1 MKRFLLF
8 CFLVSCL
15 SGYAQKT
22 VVWSSDS
29 SRIKYASFEEHQTRN
44 MNAENFFSSVLS
56 LPTSN
61 VFFAT
66 DTVYSP
72 TPSLCFVKYKQS
84 YAGYLVEN
92 SQVTLTY
99 RNNNIV
105 RFSGHYVPITNMSCS
120 VSYSEEDA
128 VRRYKQFYNMEN
140 EDCLFSTELLI
151 TEDTL
156 TPTSPVLCYRVE
168 SDRYSIDSKILY
180 LDASTLSII
189 KEEYRPI
196 AGFNGILHTKY
207 NGIRNANTEEVPG
220 LGYILQDPT
229 AAVKIIKCT
238 NDPTN
243 PYGNHYFGDV
253 ILDTYINNTSE
264 WGIDTPAIYPQYILD
279 AYWSSIQYSNYMQ
292 NKLGCPKDFFQRFY
306 NYQIGYTVFDTL
318 TRIYISN
325 RPSIGNTHFEKLY
338 FSNNSKDLPHNHY
351 ANIIVVGYPE
361 NDHNPRASIDEIA
374 HEFAHIFSRQSWDI
388 DNHSSLTWCSPLS
401 EACADIWAAI
411 ITHEIYPNDESRIWK
426 IGEDVV
432 LPTSGN
438 TCVRNLANPADPY
451 AEIQMLA
458 NYCDSLDGTSYE
470 ESGIIS
476 HWFYLLTH
484 GYNGQGCNGNCYS
497 FPAIPIDS
505 AAKLMYYAERTC
517 FNDDMDYSDICL
529 ATMNACENF
538 SNPAAIRASVV
549 GAWGAVGIRLGDDF
563 GVERYGLSLTDH
575 NANVYTIDENL
586 VVDSLQTLIVAGT
599 LHLNDSSRIIIKP
612 GGKLVVDGGTL
623 TSACEDGMWQ
633 GIYVEGHT
641 DLPQTAAN
649 QGTVQLINGAV
660 IENAHCAI
668 TTAVPP
674 QSGGTPNVNQSLSTG
689 GIITAD
695 GATFRNCTRAVYYLP
710 YASLAGSGNVAD
722 NKGSFHNCTFT
733 IDDNNLYASNGT
745 DFIEHVRLWD
755 VKGVTFSRC
764 RFEDVRTGVHSRGI
778 AVNAM
783 SAGFTVRTECQG
795 TAGHPYDCACPTTTN
810 SYCSFSGFGTAVS
823 ASTSGSPYPVAIDGA
838 RFAGN
843 LTGVSISGSSHA
855 SVTHCQFDLGETS
868 VRAVIGLSLN
878 GCTGYLVEENTF
890 TRDASAPSGSRYG
903 IRVNNSG
910 TDANGLYRN
919 TFERLS
925 HGMYVTGTN
934 GDGNS
939 NTGLQMTCNEFTD
952 NTYDMYLH
960 STAIVS
966 SWQGDNSKGAD
977 NTFSGTQTSSLHNAG
992 SQPLTY
998 LYSAGTSHVPYNPT
1012 TGNVTLN
1019 GTVPSNNCAS
1029 TLCSNG
1035 GGTPNPKSPTP
1046 SFLALKQQY
1055 ENLMADFDRNGY
1067 ADLLS
1072 TAIPPQAEPP
1082 ASPGE
1087 LAAAQYASQQM
1098 NAIASELFAQS
1109 HEAVRALMSDTL
1121 EDLRAVVAW
1130 LGATPGLASRYLE
1143 AETEFVV
1150 EANDNSP
1157 IQDVATHLTTTT
1169 ERDEYDNYMAF
1180 HTLKQALEEGG
1191 HVMWPNATDAQIGE
1205 LIRIADANTG
1215 RSSLLAK
1222 NVLCFFFGICYD
1234 DMETRA
1240 LETTTIPPTAE
1251 PPTLTE
1257 SRMKAE
1263 SPTLTG
1269 QQNITVHPN
1278 PADDVLHVT
1287 VTDGEIA
1294 RVEMFDMFGRITMVG
1309 TQNLA
1314 SPPSPEYTVDLSS
1327 LPAGLYVLRVT
1338 LTDSTVRNVKVVRK

>member
-1 MKRFLLF
+1 MKRFIFILF
-8 CFLVSCL
+8 MISCFS
-15 SGYAQKT
+15 SYAQTKM
-22 VVWSSDS
+22 VWSSDS
-29 SRIKYASFEEHQTRN
+29 SRIKYASFEEQQTRN
-44 MNAENFFSSVLS
+44 MNAETFFSSVLN

-72 TPSLCFVKYKQS
+72 TPSLCFVKYMQS
-84 YAGYLVEN
+84 YAGYRVEN

-99 RNNNIV
+99 RNNDIV

-538 SNPAAIRASVV
+538 SNPAATRASVV
-549 GAWGAVGIRLGDDF
+549 GAWAAVGIRLSDDF
-563 GVERYGLSLTDH
+563 GVERYGLSLTGS
-575 NANVYTIDENL
+575 NANTYTIDENL
-586 VVDSLQTLIVAGT
+586 VVDTLQTLVVAGT
-599 LHLNDSSRIIIKP
+599 LHLNDSSRIIVKP
-612 GGKLVVDGGTL
+612 GGKLIVDGGTL
-623 TSACEDGMWQ
+623 TSACQGEMWQ
-633 GIYVEGHT
+633 GIQLEGHSN
-641 DLPQTAAN
+641 LHQNAAN

-660 IENAHCAI
+660 IENAHCGILTCNPAD
-668 TTAVPP
+668 
-674 QSGGTPNVNQSLSTG
+674 SLHTTG

-695 GATFRNCTRAVYYLP
+695 SATFRNCAKAVDYQP
-710 YASLAGSGNVAD
+710 YTDINYAGYVID
-722 NKGSFHNCTFT
+722 NKGVFHNCTFT
-733 IDDNNLYASNGT
+733 INDNNLFASSNT
-745 DFIEHVRLWD
+745 SFSEHVRLWD

-764 RFEDVRTGVHSRGI
+764 RFEDARTVILARKTAI
-778 AVNAM
+778 NAH
-783 SAGFTVRTECQG
+783 SAGFIVRTECQG
-795 TAGHPYDCACPTTTN
+795 TPGHPLDCACPTTTN
-810 SYCSFSGFGTAVS
+810 SYCSFSGFGTAVN
-823 ASTSGSPYPVAIDGA
+823 ASTSGSPYPIAIDGA
-838 RFAGN
+838 RFTN
-843 LTGVSISGSSHA
+843 NVTGVSISGSSHA
-855 SVTHCQFDLGETS
+855 GVTHCTFDMSYPE
-868 VRAVIGLSLN
+868 VRVVTGLALN

-890 TRDASAPSGSRYG
+890 TRDASAPVCSRRG
-903 IRVNNSG
+903 ISVNASG

-919 TFERLS
+919 FFERLS
-925 HGMYVTGTN
+925 YGIFVSGTN
-934 GDGNS
+934 GTGIS
-939 NTGLQMTCNEFTD
+939 AGLQMSCDSFIGCN
-952 NTYDMYLH
+952 YCMYL
-960 STAIVS
+960 SNTAIVGI
-966 SWQGDNSKGAD
+966 WQGNDTIGAD
-977 NTFSGTQTSSLHNAG
+977 NMFSNIQTSCLYNVGNQSI
-992 SQPLTY
+992 TY
-998 LYSAGTSHVPYNPT
+998 FHSPGTSHHPCSYT
-1012 TGNVTLN
+1012 TNNVAVVANAGGN
-1019 GTVPSNNCAS
+1019 SCFS

-1046 SFLALKQQY
+1046 AFLALKQQY
-1055 ENLMADFDRNGY
+1055 EELSSDFTRNGY
-1067 ADLLS
+1067 AQVLEHADDNS
-1072 TAIPPQAEPP
+1072 YDAATVTAAEN
-1082 ASPGE
+1082 
-1087 LAAAQYASQQM
+1087 ASQQL
-1098 NAIASELFAQS
+1098 NAVGTEMYALSYA
-1109 HEAVRALMSDTL
+1109 AVRTLMNDSL
-1121 EDLRAVVAW
+1121 EDILAVRDW
-1130 LGATPGLASRYLE
+1130 LDATPGLASRYLE
-1143 AETEFVV
+1143 AETEFAMGGGNLPLADI
-1150 EANDNSP
+1150 ANH
-1157 IQDVATHLTTTT
+1157 IATSE
-1169 ERDEYDNYMAF
+1169 ERDEYDNYLAF
-1180 HTLKQALEEGG
+1180 NSLKEALHYGNG
-1191 HVMWPNATDAQIGE
+1191 HVAWTAATDAQIGE

-1215 RSSLLAK
+1215 RASLLAK

-1234 DMETRA
+1234 DMEMRV
-1240 LETTTIPPTAE
+1240 LGTTTIPPQ
-1251 PPTLTE
+1251 
-1257 SRMKAE
+1257 AE
-1263 SPTLTG
+1263 SLIPAG
-1269 QQNITVHPN
+1269 QRNIIVQPN
-1278 PADDVLHVT
+1278 PTDNILHIT
-1287 VTDGEIA
+1287 ATDGEIA
-1294 RVEMFDMFGRITMVG
+1294 RVEMTDMFGRNVPVRTENNA
-1309 TQNLA
+1309 TQQT
-1314 SPPSPEYTVDLSS
+1314 TVNTSS
-1327 LPAGLYVLRVT
+1327 LPSGVYILRVT
-1338 LTDSTVRNVKVVRK
+1338 LTDGTVRNVKVVKR